1 MQPEAVSIPEEVLSF
16 WLGEVDAAGLA
27 SEATARRWY
36 VKDAD
41 FDAEVLARFG
51 ATWSAL
57 MRGAHDD
64 WRAAPRSL
72 LAYVIVLDQFSRN
85 MFRGKSQAFASDGR
99 ALVAAREGIAKGLDR
114 ALVGQERVFLY
125 MPFMHD
131 EELATQDECVRL
143 FTAFRD
149 ESTGALRQ
157 VLEQNVDY
165 AVRHRDVIAQWGR
178 FPHRNLVLGRTSTAE
193 ELLFL
198 QQPGSS
204 F

>member
-1 MQPEAVSIPEEVLSF
+1 MDSEAVVAPDEVLSF
-16 WLGEVDAAGLA
+16 WLGAVDAAGLA
-27 SEATARRWY
+27 SEATAARWY
-36 VKDAD
+36 VKDAA
-41 FDAEVLARFG
+41 FDAEILARFG
-51 ATWSAL
+51 ATYRAL

-85 MFRGKSQAFASDGR
+85 MFRGQSQAFASDVR
-99 ALVAAREGIAKGLDR
+99 ALSAAREGIANGLDR
-114 ALVGQERVFLY
+114 TLLGQERVFLY
-125 MPFMHD
+125 MPFMHS
-131 EELATQDECVRL
+131 EELATQDACVRL

-165 AVRHRDVIAQWGR
+165 AVRHRAVIAQWGR
-178 FPHRNLVLGRTSTAE
+178 FPHRNQVLGRTSTAE

>member
-1 MQPEAVSIPEEVLSF
+1 VQPEATVTPDEVLSF

-27 SEATARRWY
+27 SEATATRWY
-36 VKDAD
+36 VKDSA

-64 WRAAPRSL
+64 WCAAPRSL
-72 LAYVIVLDQFSRN
+72 LAYVIVLDQLSRN

-99 ALVAAREGIAKGLDR
+99 ALSAAREGIAKGLDR
-114 ALVGQERVFLY
+114 SLVGQERVFLY
-125 MPFMHD
+125 MPFMHS

-157 VLEQNVDY
+157 VLEQNVVY
-165 AVRHRDVIAQWGR
+165 AIRHRAVVAQWGR
-178 FPHRNLVLGRTSTAE
+178 FPHRNLILDRTSTAD

>member
-1 MQPEAVSIPEEVLSF
+1 MQPEVVVSAEHVLSF
-16 WLGEVDAAGLA
+16 WLGELDAEGLA
-27 SEATARRWY
+27 SEATAARWY
-36 VKDAD
+36 LKDPA

-51 ATWSAL
+51 ATYSAL

-64 WRAAPRSL
+64 WLEAPRSL

-85 MFRGKSQAFASDGR
+85 MFRGKSQAFASDGQ
-99 ALVAAREGIAKGLDR
+99 ALAAAHLGIRKGFDR

-125 MPFMHD
+125 MPFMHS
-131 EELATQDECVRL
+131 EALATQDECVRL
-143 FTAFRD
+143 FAAFRD

-165 AVRHRDVIAQWGR
+165 AVRHRAVIAAWGR
-178 FPHRNLVLGRTSTAE
+178 FPHRNQSLDRTSTAE
-193 ELLFL
+193 ERLFL